1 MAVEVPPR
9 TLLPCLRA
17 RKAALRG
24 VQLDM
29 RGGALVLVGYGAMRF
44 VDFHVVGA
52 KCKAK
57 KPLKDGAVE
66 KKPSKCVIKK
76 VVDGGK
82 SFVVAFGKGG
92 DTATLPKD
100 KVFADGFAPPDWFK
114 QAYNLVQV
122 SE

>member
-1 MAVEVPPR
+1 MYEAYLSFLEPLYIGALQDAAHALATP
-9 TLLPCLRA
+9 TTNFGLPCIYF
-17 RKAALRG
+17 
-24 VQLDM
+24 
-29 RGGALVLVGYGAMRF
+29 ALVLVGYGAMRF

-82 SFVVAFGKGG
+82 SFVVAFGRCTIT
-92 DTATLPKD
+92 DFPC
-100 KVFADGFAPPDWFK
+100 
-114 QAYNLVQV
+114 VQ
-122 SE
+122 

>member
-1 MAVEVPPR
+1 MYEAYLSFLEPLYIGALQDAAHALATP
-9 TLLPCLRA
+9 TTNFGLPCIYF
-17 RKAALRG
+17 
-24 VQLDM
+24 
-29 RGGALVLVGYGAMRF
+29 ALVLVGYGAMRF

-82 SFVVAFGKGG
+82 SFFTG
-92 DTATLPKD
+92 D
-100 KVFADGFAPPDWFK
+100 FAPTYMDFCNADTNRG
-114 QAYNLVQV
+114 AYSFDY
-122 SE
+122 SETAE